1 MQTSTYE
8 TDFRR
13 SHKNLDSRYLSPIDF
28 ADCPVESALGVL
40 GRKWSVVII
49 RDIGVYG
56 RDRFNQ
62 LLRSLPGISPRV
74 LATRLKQLEVDG
86 IVEKSVEKSKPPKV
100 VRWSLTD
107 KGLDALRVGMMVAT
121 FGARWQADRVF
132 FDKRPRTTREL
143 YNREG
148 MELLTRDF

>member
-1 MQTSTYE
+1 LQTSTYE

-13 SHKNLDSRYLSPIDF
+13 SHKNLDSRYLGPIDF

-40 GRKWSVVII
+40 GRKWSIVII

-86 IVEKSVEKSKPPKV
+86 IVEKFVEKSKPPKV

>member
-1 MQTSTYE
+1 MQSLSYE

-13 SHKNLDSRYLSPIDF
+13 THKNLVSRYLSPIDF
-28 ADCPVESALGVL
+28 ADCPVEATLGVL
-40 GRKWSVVII
+40 GRKWSIVII

-56 RDRFNQ
+56 RGRFNQ
-62 LLRSLPGISPRV
+62 LLKSLPGLSPRV
-74 LATRLKQLEVDG
+74 LATRLRQLEDDG
-86 IVEKSVEKSKPPKV
+86 IVEKFVEKSKPPKI

-107 KGLDALRVGMMVAT
+107 KGLDALRVGMMVAS
-121 FGARWQADRVF
+121 FGARWQAERVF

-148 MELLTRDF
+148 MALLTRGF